1 MPLAVTII
9 RRGLVSSTTCA
20 IRKPMRLIQFL
31 DPHGRVRLGR
41 VDGAG
46 TTGTVMSRPSST
58 YELALAAVAGGVT
71 LENLLSSES
80 WDADAL
86 YADLLA
92 SGRMLPPLTH
102 PDPAHCH
109 VSGTGLT
116 HLGSAATRD
125 AMHL

>member
-1 MPLAVTII
+1 PRLQPGTNEPGHARGHGGLPLLVCQSVYPFAAIFDLFCMPLAVTII

-46 TTGTVMSRPSST
+46 TAVAVMSRPSST

-80 WDADAL
+80 WDADA
-86 YADLLA
+86 
-92 SGRMLPPLTH
+92 P
-102 PDPAHCH
+102 
-109 VSGTGLT
+109 
-116 HLGSAATRD
+116 
-125 AMHL
+125 